1 MRHQSVWPL
10 QKIASLTMLDECAK
24 SLPRKCAAALTV
36 TLSTL
41 TFEGKEA
48 LVIWNLGSSVNCNRR
63 VENPNK
69 TFSSVLISNGR
80 ARPSRKLFV
89 VFLDLDG
96 FCDPHW
102 LFPLSS
108 TSLSWISAEYKQC
121 LLLKFHIFHRLRTW
135 NDKTDN
141 WHFEVSSVRLFDANS
156 KFDLRLSQTWQIL
169 QDWFPFYLSYL
180 KYSKNN
186 NFLRILK
193 I

>member
-1 MRHQSVWPL
+1 MDNATSV
-10 QKIASLTMLDECAK
+10 SLTFAENCIFDYAGWMRKKLAKKMCSGLDSDLVYFDIC
-24 SLPRKCAAALTV
+24 
-36 TLSTL
+36 
-41 TFEGKEA
+41 EGKEA

-180 KYSKNN
+180 KYSKND
-186 NFLRILK
+186 NF
-193 I
+193 